1 MLIALIVTAITAL
14 ILGSCK
20 ENLPKRFDSFVDQVE
35 KKAASFTEEDW
46 NKANAKFEKLVDEFE
61 KNKDSFTAEEVKQI
75 TADIGKYVGIVA
87 KSGFDSVINAVNG
100 FVNKIPSLLDSIG
113 EGIGGF
119 LKGIGLEGEQP
130 KE

>member
-20 ENLPKRFDSFVDQVE
+20 ENLPKRFDTFVDQVE
-35 KKAASFTEEDW
+35 KKADSFTEEDW

-61 KNKDSFTAEEVKQI
+61 KNKDSLTAEQVKQI

-87 KSGFDSVINAVNG
+87 KSGFDTVINALNS
-100 FVNKIPSLLDSIG
+100 FMNKIPSLLENIG

-119 LKGIGLEGEQP
+119 FKGLGLEEEQP